1 MDEITPLFK
10 KLFSVAT
17 LNEINDDEFKLLE
30 FYVVRL
36 YSKTC
41 NTKEVNGARWNLF
54 SRDNKMIK
62 NVLPTKGVL
71 KQQSSEQ
78 SFSLQSS
85 HSLCVKTLIIRML
98 ANGIGRR

>member
-41 NTKEVNGARWNLF
+41 NTKEVNEARWNLF

-62 NVLPTKGVL
+62 NVLPTKGAL
-71 KQQSSEQ
+71 KQHV
-78 SFSLQSS
+78 LRTV
-85 HSLCVKTLIIRML
+85 L
-98 ANGIGRR
+98 

>member
-41 NTKEVNGARWNLF
+41 NTKEVNEAR
-54 SRDNKMIK
+54 
-62 NVLPTKGVL
+62 
-71 KQQSSEQ
+71 
-78 SFSLQSS
+78 
-85 HSLCVKTLIIRML
+85 
-98 ANGIGRR
+98 